1 MNILAIGAHPDD
13 IELGCGGTLARYHA
27 QGAKSYLLVMTKGE
41 EGGAAEVRQ
50 KEQMTSLGILGGQTV
65 FFADYADTGIPLD
78 KELIE
83 RIETVL
89 QEVQPHLIFAHYPED
104 THQDHRT
111 VAAATISAT
120 RHAKNVLFYEVQT
133 TQHFTPTVFVDIG
146 PQLETKLAALEA
158 HASQTL
164 KTNRQ
169 GLSMAEVA
177 RAVAT
182 FRGIQARVK
191 HAEGFVPLRL
201 LIGE

>member
-13 IELGCGGTLARYHA
+13 IELGCGGTLARYHT

-50 KEQMTSLGILGGQTV
+50 KEQMASLGILGGQTV

-120 RHAKNVLFYEVQT
+120 RCEPCRKGSDAWAFRPRVN
-133 TQHFTPTVFVDIG
+133 
-146 PQLETKLAALEA
+146 AAERRYA
-158 HASQTL
+158 CGQ
-164 KTNRQ
+164 
-169 GLSMAEVA
+169 V
-177 RAVAT
+177 AVA
-182 FRGIQARVK
+182 GA
-191 HAEGFVPLRL
+191 
-201 LIGE
+201 